1 MKGSMIPFIG
11 NIQNRKI
18 QRDRMQAGGFQS
30 LGGEKGDQ
38 VLNGYRVSFWIEKNV
53 LELDRGSCITL

>member
-1 MKGSMIPFIG
+1 MKVYMIPFTG

-18 QRDRMQAGGFQS
+18 QRDRVQVGGFQS
-30 LGGEKGDQ
+30 LRGEKGDQ
-38 VLNGYRVSFWIEKNV
+38 LLSGSRVSFWVEKNV